1 MVGSVFSAV
10 RLDGSILLT
19 QLERSTLF
27 GRSIDGLHFLR
38 EFQPPPFLRGI
49 EKSPIRQITDRAKLG
64 DISFGLGEPDL
75 PTPEVI
81 RREAMRVIQE
91 EQNGY
96 TLQAGLPAL
105 RERVAGDYPH
115 MNLSTDQVII
125 TAGSQEAMYLALMTL
140 VEAGDEVLIP
150 NPGFVAYP
158 TITFMAGGRPTFYQL
173 PAASDFS
180 FDLDDFK
187 RRLSSKTKVVVC
199 TSPSNPTG
207 RTLTSEDLRGM
218 AQAVKGSG
226 SDAFIISD
234 EIYRDLYYTEER
246 PSSISEFYP
255 RTVVISGL
263 SKSMSMTGWR
273 LGWVLGD
280 EALIRAAHLL
290 HGYVTTCAST
300 ISQKAALAA
309 WSNEAAEARKHIRD
323 TFQRRRD
330 HLLALLRSVGL
341 RCVTPDGAFY
351 TMVDVSRYGSSVEMA
366 EAMLEAGVVTVPGSA
381 FGSKGEG
388 FLRVSFC
395 ADLPVL
401 EKGVARMCEALGSLK
416 E

>member
-1 MVGSVFSAV
+1 MK
-10 RLDGSILLT
+10 
-19 QLERSTLF
+19 Q
-27 GRSIDGLHFLR
+27 
-38 EFQPPPFLRGI
+38 FQPPAFLRGI
-49 EKSPIRQITDRAKLG
+49 EKSPIRQITDRAKPG

-81 RREAMRVIQE
+81 RNEAMRVIRE
-91 EQNGY
+91 ERNGY

-105 RERVAGDYPH
+105 RERVAADYPH
-115 MNLSTDQVII
+115 LNLSTDQVIV

-158 TITFMAGGRPTFYQL
+158 TITRMAGGTPTFYQL

-187 RRLSSKTKVVVC
+187 RQISSKTKVVVC

-207 RTLTSEDLRGM
+207 RTLTSEELRAM
-218 AQAVKGSG
+218 AQAVAESG
-226 SDAFIISD
+226 SDAFVISD
-234 EIYRDLYYTEER
+234 EIYRDLYYAGER
-246 PSSISEFYP
+246 PGSISEFYP

-273 LGWVLGD
+273 LGWILGD
-280 EALIRAAHLL
+280 EGVIRAAHLL

-309 WSNEAAEARKHIRD
+309 WSDEAAESRQRHRD
-323 TFQRRRD
+323 IFHGRRD
-330 HLLALLRSVGL
+330 HLLALLRDAGL
-341 RCVTPDGAFY
+341 RCITPDGAFY
-351 TMVDVSRYGSSVEMA
+351 TMVDIAAYGSSMEVA
-366 EAMLEAGVVTVPGSA
+366 EALLEAGVVTVPGNA
-381 FGSKGEG
+381 FGSEGEG
-388 FLRVSFC
+388 FLRCSFC

-401 EKGVARMCEALGSLK
+401 TEGARRMSEALRNLRK
-416 E
+416 

>member
-1 MVGSVFSAV
+1 MKPFNSP
-10 RLDGSILLT
+10 T
-19 QLERSTLF
+19 
-27 GRSIDGLHFLR
+27 
-38 EFQPPPFLRGI
+38 FLRGI
-49 EKSPIRQITDRAKLG
+49 EKSPIRQITDRAKPG

-91 EQNGY
+91 ERNGY

-115 MNLSTDQVII
+115 LKLSTDQVII
-125 TAGSQEAMYLALMTL
+125 TAGSQEAMYLALMIL

-158 TITFMAGGRPTFYQL
+158 TITRMAGGLPTFYQL
-173 PAASDFS
+173 PAARDFS

-187 RRLSSKTKVVVC
+187 RKLSPKTKVVVC

-207 RTLTSEDLRGM
+207 RTLTNDELSRM
-218 AQAVKGSG
+218 AQAVNESAPG
-226 SDAFIISD
+226 AFIISD
-234 EIYRDLYYTEER
+234 EIYRDLHYTGDR
-246 PSSISEFYP
+246 PGSISEFYP

-263 SKSMSMTGWR
+263 SKSTCMTGWR
-273 LGWVLGD
+273 LGWILGD
-280 EALIRAAHLL
+280 DAVLRAAHLL

-309 WSNEAAEARKHIRD
+309 WTTEAAEAREHIRQ
-323 TFQRRRD
+323 TFEQRRD
-330 HLLALLRSVGL
+330 HLLASLRNAGFT
-341 RCVTPDGAFY
+341 CITPDGAFY
-351 TMVDVSRYGSSVEMA
+351 TMVDVRQYGTSIEVA
-366 EAMLEAGVVTVPGSA
+366 EAMLESGVVTVPGSA
-381 FGSKGEG
+381 FGSESEG

-401 EKGVARMCEALGSLK
+401 TEGVARMGAALQKLTK
-416 E
+416 NR